1 MRDRLQFH
9 DRLRWQ
15 WIDLKGANPYLLTGL
30 WLCPDYREGDSLSV
44 HIGHSRLAC
53 AHRVKERRTDGVTV
67 LRFFCSVKTRKGWKL
82 LRFCRESTS
91 GESRTITQRLIR
103 MPGPYPTHAVR
114 RYKRLIRSQEAR
126 LASITAPSSG
136 PRISVLM
143 PVFNPPLD
151 YLLKAIESVRAQT
164 YPRWELCIAD
174 DASTAPE
181 VVPFLEKQAAADP
194 RIKWIARA
202 QNGHISKA
210 SNSALT
216 LATGT
221 WCALLDQDDELSPH
235 AFAAFAQI
243 LQRHP
248 DARLIYSDE
257 DKIDEEGR
265 RYGPYHKPDWMPELL
280 LGQNFISHLGF
291 YRTDRLRE
299 LGGFRSGHEGC
310 QDWDLALRYTRDLQA
325 GQIIHLPFILY
336 HWRAIPGSTA
346 QSTAAKPYVA
356 TAAWET
362 LQAALSARMISA
374 RPTLYGFSQF
384 RLEFIP
390 PARPRVALV
399 GLPSSVAPA
408 FDAALAARLTD
419 YEPLEFAPA
428 AQPADSPLHA
438 LLEAAQHTTAEI
450 LVALPGGVAPGRR
463 DWLLRLVGALGVSG
477 VAAAGG
483 NLVGPDG
490 RIIDG
495 CLMLDGNGRP
505 RAAFFNRLE
514 TEHGYHGRAQLAHN
528 PGGLSLNGIAV
539 RRADLLSLG
548 KLTPKEDL
556 VDAQTAGWVLCARL
570 RTAGRRVI
578 HDPGVTLQTDDPLLF
593 HPRPDPR
600 RPPAHLKF
608 PVTSDPSL
616 HSEFRGQW
624 PLAIPA
630 TGSTALVS

>member
-53 AHRVKERRTDGVTV
+53 AHRIKERRPDGVTV

-103 MPGPYPTHAVR
+103 MPGPYPAHAVR
-114 RYKRLIRSQEAR
+114 RYKRLIRSQETR
-126 LASITAPSSG
+126 LASITAPSTG

-143 PVFNPPLD
+143 PVFNPPLG

-164 YPRWELCIAD
+164 YPHWELCIAD

-181 VVPFLEKQAAADP
+181 VMPFLKKQAGADP

-362 LQAALSARMISA
+362 LQAALSARTISA

-390 PARPRVALV
+390 TSRPRVAIV
-399 GLPSSVAPA
+399 KLPPSGQNA
-408 FDAALAARLTD
+408 FDESHVIRLTD
-419 YEPLEFAPA
+419 YEPLEFASA
-428 AQPADSPLHA
+428 AQPTASLLHA
-438 LLEAAQHTTAEI
+438 LLDAAKNTDAEI
-450 LVALPGGVAPGRR
+450 LVALPAGVTPGRR
-463 DWLLRLVGALGVSG
+463 DWLLRLVGALAIPGV
-477 VAAAGG
+477 VATGG
-483 NLVGPDG
+483 SLVGPDG

-495 CLMLDGNGRP
+495 CLMLDSQGWPRP
-505 RAAFFNRLE
+505 AFFECLE
-514 TEHGYHGRAQLAHN
+514 TEPGYHGRAQLVHN
-528 PGGLSLNGIAV
+528 PGGLSLHGIAV
-539 RRADLLSLG
+539 RRADLLALG
-548 KLTPKEDL
+548 GLPPEL
-556 VDAQTAGWVLCARL
+556 RASGPQAAGWMLCSFL
-570 RTAGRRVI
+570 RATGGRVI
-578 HDPGVTLQTDDPLLF
+578 YEPGVTLETEDSFMFL
-593 HPRPDPR
+593 PRPNAKRLPAR
-600 RPPAHLKF
+600 REFHAA
-608 PVTSDPSL
+608 SDPSL
-616 HSEFRGQW
+616 RAEFRGHW
-624 PLAIPA
+624 PSPIPA
-630 TGSTALVS
+630 TGSTASAS